1 MKPYNQPK
9 HDFYPY
15 LISRIAVYEKNVEV
29 IKGYEVIAS
38 SGAIVASFPTY
49 DKAHAYILER
59 LKREA
64 DDHRVNAAPNTRLR
78 EFIDGTSGP
87 G

>member
-9 HDFYPY
+9 PDFYPY

-49 DKAHAYILER
+49 DKAHNYIVNK
-59 LKREA
+59 LKK
-64 DDHRVNAAPNTRLR
+64 DDHNKNTNNRHR
-78 EFIDGTSGP
+78 EHDA
-87 G
+87 